1 MFNRNRH
8 VFKMR
13 SGGSGKPIKM
23 DFIFIGNRSSRKSF
37 LKKLPN

>member
-8 VFKMR
+8 AFKMG
-13 SGGSGKPIKM
+13 SGGSRKPLKM
-23 DFIFIGNRSSRKSF
+23 DFIFIGNSSSSKSF